1 MHLNALVN
9 SFFYSHLHTLA
20 FFKQSDTYDNLINL
34 TLWFLVNNNSTHVN
48 SFINSTCIFYYN
60 GRVIQ
65 VIVSPFGDYSTAI
78 LV

>member
-20 FFKQSDTYDNLINL
+20 FFFSNHTHVTILY
-34 TLWFLVNNNSTHVN
+34 FNNNSTHVN
-48 SFINSTCIFYYN
+48 SFINSTCIFDYN
-60 GRVIQ
+60 SCVIQ
-65 VIVSPFGDYSTAI
+65 VIMSPFGDFSTTV